1 MSFVTALPVALASA
15 AGDLQSIGAVVV
27 AGNTAAAAPTTA
39 VAPAAADEVSALTA
53 AYFAAHG
60 QLYQAIGAEAA
71 AIHELFV
78 TTLATSSG
86 SYLGTEIANAATV
99 L

>member
-1 MSFVTALPVALASA
+1 MSFVTALPAALACA

-27 AGNTAAAAPTTA
+27 AGNTAAAGPTTA

-53 AYFAAHG
+53 AHFAAHAVM
-60 QLYQAIGAEAA
+60 YQAIGAEAA

-78 TTLATSSG
+78 TTLATSAG
-86 SYLGTEIANAATV
+86 SYLVTEIANAATV
-99 L
+99 V